1 MYNCGQ
7 IVARNVE
14 KHIPFLTNIY
24 NVEEIVARNVEKH
37 IPFLTNIYNVE
48 GPRGP
53 EQFH

>member
-14 KHIPFLTNIY
+14 K
-24 NVEEIVARNVEKH
+24 EIVFMANMY
-37 IPFLTNIYNVE
+37 TVE

-53 EQFH
+53 EQNH

>member
-24 NVEEIVARNVEKH
+24 NVE
-37 IPFLTNIYNVE
+37 

-53 EQFH
+53 EHNH